1 VTGRARTVLL
11 ADADPQT
18 VSAVRA
24 ALAGEGRTVLA
35 AADAHQALATL
46 GAQRVDVLVS
56 ELALSGDSGLS
67 LLVEA
72 RRLHPGVARVVL
84 TAVEDFAAAV
94 AAINEAEVSRI
105 LRKPVDPAA
114 LRLAVDEAATRADAA
129 RETHGAWEA
138 AERRRV
144 ALVDLESH
152 HPGIALVS
160 LGPEG
165 YFVPPQRLA
174 GLARRL
180 AGSAV
185 GQALAEAVASRPPSP

>member
-1 VTGRARTVLL
+1 MTGRARIVLL
-11 ADADPQT
+11 ADADPGT
-18 VSAVRA
+18 VSAVRT

-35 AADAHQALATL
+35 AADAREALSVL
-46 GAQRVDVLVS
+46 GGQRVDVLVS
-56 ELALSGDSGLS
+56 ELALAGDSGLS

-72 RRLHPGVARVVL
+72 RRLHPAVARVVL
-84 TAVEDFAAAV
+84 TAVEDFSVAV
-94 AAINEAEVSRI
+94 AAINEAEVSRF

-165 YFVPPQRLA
+165 YFLPPQRLA

-180 AGSAV
+180 SGSAV